1 MLIKAAGDDAQ
12 YQRVWGK
19 YVFPLNGEYAM
30 NE

>member
-1 MLIKAAGDDAQ
+1 MLIKAVADPEQ
-12 YQRVWGK
+12 YNRVWEK

>member
-12 YQRVWGK
+12 YNRVWQK
-19 YVFPLNGEYAM
+19 YVYALNGEYAM